1 MERCSCPMLKRERGP
16 SLLVRGEEWGSCGER
31 NLLWFQKRNPSM
43 ACRAAQKD
51 YGPYQQ
57 PSVWMGSDADIAHA
71 GLRKHSSP
79 PTFSFFSP
87 NACRTGDGS
96 TRGELSTKKLSWAQ
110 LTEVAIT
117 TQPLKSEAIT
127 QNSTVDAQEWWQMF
141 SGTKHEVLGKACSVE
156 WLHEFS
162 HQPSAVGY
170 RHKDIPTCPFYKWR
184 N

>member
-1 MERCSCPMLKRERGP
+1 MSVFTGIRAPGLPKENVSHRLWKPRDRGKGPASTAGRASRVRNVPFTSSMERCSCPMLKRERGP

-57 PSVWMGSDADIAHA
+57 PSVWMGSDADIAYA

-96 TRGELSTKKLSWAQ
+96 TRGELSTKKLS
-110 LTEVAIT
+110 
-117 TQPLKSEAIT
+117 
-127 QNSTVDAQEWWQMF
+127 
-141 SGTKHEVLGKACSVE
+141 
-156 WLHEFS
+156 
-162 HQPSAVGY
+162 
-170 RHKDIPTCPFYKWR
+170 
-184 N
+184 